1 MDENTDIAL
10 RGVRYAQDQFS
21 EVVTQAEE
29 FVREKPGQSLLIALL
44 AGFILNRL
52 PIGRLF
58 GGLLS
63 SSVLQSF
70 FHQSSSPILLL
81 NSNNTKNFPLSE
93 YSFSSLYKI
102 FLYFTTSYHI
112 SIITYLI
119 YTNL

>member
-58 GGLLS
+58 GGLVRLL
-63 SSVLQSF
+63 VFALK
-70 FHQSSSPILLL
+70 PALLL
-81 NSNNTKNFPLSE
+81 YGATKVYE
-93 YSFSSLYKI
+93 VI
-102 FLYFTTSYHI
+102 REEE
-112 SIITYLI
+112 
-119 YTNL
+119 

>member
-58 GGLLS
+58 GGLVRLLVFALKPALLLTARPKSTRSSRKKNRLLS
-63 SSVLQSF
+63 SRAKSRD
-70 FHQSSSPILLL
+70 PAMG
-81 NSNNTKNFPLSE
+81 PLR
-93 YSFSSLYKI
+93 
-102 FLYFTTSYHI
+102 
-112 SIITYLI
+112 
-119 YTNL
+119 